1 MKIQSAIQSSPDTM
15 QSVTVKILRIALVV
29 FILVTIGMKLMD
41 YQSLLPLIFLAVIM
55 TIGTILMILHM
66 ATTGKVK
73 AKGAKRRRKHLLP
86 FIYDRKKIHRSES
99 INRAIRSTKPRT
111 NTRID
116 E

>member
-1 MKIQSAIQSSPDTM
+1 MKMQPAIQSSQNTM
-15 QSVTVKILRIALVV
+15 QHVTINILRAALVV
-29 FILVTIGMKLMD
+29 FVILTVTMKLMD
-41 YQSLLPLIFLAVIM
+41 YQSLLPLIFLAVVM

-86 FIYDRKKIHRSES
+86 FIYDRKKVHRAAPV
-99 INRAIRSTKPRT
+99 NRPIQANRK
-111 NTRID
+111 NTPMQ